1 MQPGMWEALLEAHR
15 DVADLAIGLLD
26 RGTQRSLRLASKR
39 LRAAVDRSAVV
50 EVLISS
56 QTDLA
61 ALAALRLQERFP
73 QLARLV
79 LVERDDAK
87 PDSHPLSFWAW
98 GHPPELRLFERS
110 SPEPA
115 GGSRQAV
122 GSIDALA
129 QHSLARLPALRA
141 LVLTGCA
148 ALPATGAARALAL
161 HCPWIQDLSLPRG
174 GRPGP
179 RRQCC
184 LQAARAAR
192 ARIAWTAA

>member
-39 LRAAVDRSAVV
+39 LRAAVDRSAVG

-87 PDSHPLSFWAW
+87 PDRHPLSFLAW

-115 GGSRQAV
+115 GGSRQAPPSACSTWQPAAS
-122 GSIDALA
+122 GRRPPSG
-129 QHSLARLPALRA
+129 ARRRCNPA
-141 LVLTGCA
+141 
-148 ALPATGAARALAL
+148 
-161 HCPWIQDLSLPRG
+161 
-174 GRPGP
+174 GR
-179 RRQCC
+179 RSR
-184 LQAARAAR
+184 
-192 ARIAWTAA
+192 